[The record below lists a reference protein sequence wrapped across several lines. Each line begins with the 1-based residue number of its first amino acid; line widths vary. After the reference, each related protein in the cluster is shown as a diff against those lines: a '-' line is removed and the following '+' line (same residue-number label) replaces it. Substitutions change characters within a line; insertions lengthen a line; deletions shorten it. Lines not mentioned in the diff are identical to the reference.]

1 MSLRGTVY
9 VVDDDDEVRESM
21 AFLLGS
27 LGYDCHVYRSGKG
40 LLANL
45 LTLEPGCI
53 FLDFRMGGLTGLQ
66 VLSELRWME
75 LEWPVVVMT
84 GHGDVSVGVKAM
96 ALGAIDFL
104 EKPFNEE
111 VLNDVLERAFASL
124 AAQQT
129 INPN

>member
-1 MSLRGTVY
+1 
-9 VVDDDDEVRESM
+9 M
-21 AFLLGS
+21 AFLLAS
-27 LGYDCHVYRSGKG
+27 LGFDCHAYRSGKE
-40 LLANL
+40 LLANVM
-45 LTLEPGCI
+45 TLEPGCI

-104 EKPFNEE
+104 EKPFGEDVLIE
-111 VLNDVLERAFASL
+111 VLDRGFASL
-124 AAQQT
+124 NEQRPA
-129 INPN
+129 NDV